1 MPQPEMRAVYYEEFG
16 SADVLKTGTMP
27 RPELKPGQVLVQVA
41 AAAVN
46 PIDRRLRAGELQE
59 FFQREW
65 PIIPGFDF
73 SGRIMETG
81 SEVSGWEPGQD
92 VVGLAFSW
100 HLHGG
105 TYAEYIAV
113 DAAAI
118 ALKPPSLSYAAG
130 AALPLV
136 SLTAWQALVEF
147 SDLKAGQTVL
157 IQAGAGGLGS
167 VAISIAKYLGAYVY
181 TTAREHNFDYVKSR
195 GADFAIDYTTSDY
208 VDVIGER
215 EPGGLD
221 VILESLTDEK
231 AITAAIHLVKTGGAV
246 PYMNNPPPEMAEIK
260 EKNIKTDFL
269 HNRPDGQML
278 GEIMTLYEE
287 KKLPIPHLDILLLN
301 DAAEAHRR
309 SESWQTRGKIV
320 LHIHDM

>member
-1 MPQPEMRAVYYEEFG
+1 MRAIYYEKFG
-16 SADVLKTGTMP
+16 SADVLKIGNVP
-27 RPELKPGQVLVQVA
+27 KPDIKPGQVLVHIA

-73 SGRIMETG
+73 SGRIVETG
-81 SEVSGWEPGQD
+81 DGVTGWQVGQD

-100 HLHGG
+100 FLHGG

-113 DAAAI
+113 DASAI
-118 ALKPPSLSYAAG
+118 AKKPDNISFIEG

-147 SDLKAGQTVL
+147 SDLKPGQRVL

-167 VAISIAKYLGAYVY
+167 VAISIAKYKGAYVY
-181 TTAREHNFDYVKSR
+181 TTAREHNFDYVKSC
-195 GADFAIDYTTSDY
+195 GADFVIDYTASSY
-208 VDVIGER
+208 VELIRAR
-215 EPGGLD
+215 EPDGLD
-221 VILESLTDEK
+221 VVLESLTSEA
-231 AITAAIHLVKTGGAV
+231 AITSAIHLVKPGGAV
-246 PYMNNPPPEMAEIK
+246 PYMNNPPPDMDEIHR
-260 EKNIKTDFL
+260 KNIKTDFL

-278 GEIMTLYEE
+278 QDIMALYGAG
-287 KKLPIPHLDILLLN
+287 KVRIPYIETMEMQ

-309 SESWQTRGKIV
+309 SESGQTRGKMV
-320 LHIHDM
+320 LHIQDM